1 MADNIWTAAVEGI
14 AARGRANNGAEG
26 DYHDEEGF
34 LCCGKCRTRKEG
46 DITIGEKTLRVPHL
60 CKCESEA
67 SRQREAEE
75 KAAEFRKQCERLRK
89 DGITDPS
96 YLSQNFTQDDN
107 RNARIS
113 DVCRRY
119 VEHWPE
125 MKADNNVTGAAF
137 DITTLVSGAKWS
149 TKRSGSPASLELT
162 AIVNDEIQWS
172 HGGIVTLLDDKTG
185 LFYGYVVKISQNEKE
200 QVQITAYDQTWY
212 LKKNKDTYVFK
223 GKRADQVLKQIA
235 EDFKLKTGSL
245 ANTGY
250 SIPSMI
256 EDGQTL
262 FDIVLKAIDYTLIN
276 TGKMFVLWDNFG
288 KLTLTDVETAK
299 LDLFVG
305 DGSLATGFTYESEI
319 DSEAYNKIKLVK
331 DNKKTGKRDVY
342 IFQDSKNMTL
352 WGILQDYEVV
362 DEDMNEAQIKKRG
375 GQMLE
380 LYNRPKRSFSVSAIA
395 DLSVRAGRALYI
407 GIGAVGVKSFFIVE
421 EATHDLLKETMSL
434 KLKVV

>member
-1 MADNIWTAAVEGI
+1 MAI
-14 AARGRANNGAEG
+14 
-26 DYHDEEGF
+26 
-34 LCCGKCRTRKEG
+34 
-46 DITIGEKTLRVPHL
+46 
-60 CKCESEA
+60 
-67 SRQREAEE
+67 
-75 KAAEFRKQCERLRK
+75 
-89 DGITDPS
+89 
-96 YLSQNFTQDDN
+96 
-107 RNARIS
+107 RIQ
-113 DVCRRY
+113 Y
-119 VEHWPE
+119 Q
-125 MKADNNVTGAAF
+125 NNVTGAAF

-362 DEDMNEAQIKKRG
+362 DENMNEAQIKKRG

>member
-1 MADNIWTAAVEGI
+1 MAI
-14 AARGRANNGAEG
+14 
-26 DYHDEEGF
+26 
-34 LCCGKCRTRKEG
+34 
-46 DITIGEKTLRVPHL
+46 
-60 CKCESEA
+60 
-67 SRQREAEE
+67 
-75 KAAEFRKQCERLRK
+75 
-89 DGITDPS
+89 
-96 YLSQNFTQDDN
+96 
-107 RNARIS
+107 RIQ
-113 DVCRRY
+113 Y
-119 VEHWPE
+119 Q
-125 MKADNNVTGAAF
+125 NNVTGAAF

-162 AIVNDEIQWS
+162 VIVNDEIQWS

-299 LDLFVG
+299 LDLFAFRVHAFAFVLWTFTVAAG
-305 DGSLATGFTYESEI
+305 AIWAEYAWGRYWGWDPKETWALVTWVVYAAYLHARATAGWKGTPAAWLAIIGVITFWF
-319 DSEAYNKIKLVK
+319 N
-331 DNKKTGKRDVY
+331 
-342 IFQDSKNMTL
+342 F
-352 WGILQDYEVV
+352 
-362 DEDMNEAQIKKRG
+362 
-375 GQMLE
+375 
-380 LYNRPKRSFSVSAIA
+380 
-395 DLSVRAGRALYI
+395 I
-407 GIGAVGVKSFFIVE
+407 GIN
-421 EATHDLLKETMSL
+421 LLVSGL
-434 KLKVV
+434 HSYAGI

>member
-1 MADNIWTAAVEGI
+1 
-14 AARGRANNGAEG
+14 
-26 DYHDEEGF
+26 
-34 LCCGKCRTRKEG
+34 
-46 DITIGEKTLRVPHL
+46 
-60 CKCESEA
+60 
-67 SRQREAEE
+67 
-75 KAAEFRKQCERLRK
+75 
-89 DGITDPS
+89 
-96 YLSQNFTQDDN
+96 
-107 RNARIS
+107 
-113 DVCRRY
+113 
-119 VEHWPE
+119 
-125 MKADNNVTGAAF
+125 
-137 DITTLVSGAKWS
+137 
-149 TKRSGSPASLELT
+149 
-162 AIVNDEIQWS
+162 
-172 HGGIVTLLDDKTG
+172 
-185 LFYGYVVKISQNEKE
+185 
-200 QVQITAYDQTWY
+200 
-212 LKKNKDTYVFK
+212 
-223 GKRADQVLKQIA
+223 
-235 EDFKLKTGSL
+235 
-245 ANTGY
+245 
-250 SIPSMI
+250 
-256 EDGQTL
+256 
-262 FDIVLKAIDYTLIN
+262 
-276 TGKMFVLWDNFG
+276 MFVLWDNFG